1 MKTRLSPDVFRI
13 PVEEIKDGFYSDSYF
28 LRTREILTK
37 DNYHPRVLMQ
47 VFQRQHAVLCGMDEA
62 IAIIKKCAYNPENLT
77 VRALYDGDTIE
88 PWETVMTIE
97 GDLADYSH
105 LETVFLGVIARQT
118 KIATNVRK
126 AALAANN
133 KPVLFFPSRFD
144 HYTVQ
149 MSDGYAAHIGGVAG
163 VSTPANGAYWGAQA
177 QGTIPH
183 GLIATYLGDTLRA
196 TKAFDQYTDPTT
208 NRVALVDFDNDCV
221 NTSLAVAR
229 EFGERLWAVRLDT
242 SDSVVDRSVLPYMG
256 TFKPTGV
263 CPQLVHN
270 VRNALD
276 QAGFSH
282 VKIMVSGGFNAE
294 RIADFEKAH
303 VPVDIYAV
311 GSSFFETNV
320 DFTSDVVLV
329 NGKPSA
335 KVGRAYRP
343 NPRLETVIL

>member
-1 MKTRLSPDVFRI
+1 
-13 PVEEIKDGFYSDSYF
+13 
-28 LRTREILTK
+28 
-37 DNYHPRVLMQ
+37 
-47 VFQRQHAVLCGMDEA
+47 MDEA
-62 IAIIKKCAYNPENLT
+62 IAIIKKCAYNPESLN

-97 GDLADYSH
+97 GELADFSH
-105 LETVFLGVIARQT
+105 LETVFLGVISRQT

-126 AALAANN
+126 VTLAAKN

-144 HYTVQ
+144 HYSVQ
-149 MSDGYAAHIGGVAG
+149 LSDGYAAHIGGVSG
-163 VSTPANGAYWGAQA
+163 VSTPANGAYWGAPA

-196 TKAFDQYTDPTT
+196 TKAFDKYTDPAM

-242 SDSVVDRSVLPYMG
+242 SDSMVDASVLPYMG

-276 QAGFSH
+276 QAGFGH
-282 VKIMVSGGFNAE
+282 VKIMVSGGFTAE
-294 RIADFEKAH
+294 RIADFEAAH
-303 VPVDIYAV
+303 VPVDFYGV
-311 GSSFFETNV
+311 GSRLFEHNV

-329 NGKPSA
+329 NGKPSGKA
-335 KVGRAYRP
+335 GRKYRP
-343 NPRLETVIL
+343 NPRLEDIII